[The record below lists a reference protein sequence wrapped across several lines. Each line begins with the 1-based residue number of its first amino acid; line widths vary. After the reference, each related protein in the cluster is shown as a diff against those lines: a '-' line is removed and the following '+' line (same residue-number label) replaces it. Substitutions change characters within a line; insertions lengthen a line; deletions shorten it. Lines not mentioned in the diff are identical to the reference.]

1 MHPAAPSVLTSSP
14 DDVSIVDW
22 KFYRYADGVFLKMG
36 PQLLKEQLTVGQQ
49 GQVCVLCKRSTDD
62 EALYGKLYTCG
73 SVTAHYY
80 CLLFSSGLGQ
90 RGKDGEG
97 ILGFLEKDIEKEVQ
111 RGRKLSST
119 ACTQTGATVGC
130 CNWKCTKTYHF
141 PCGVEHRMVN

>member
-1 MHPAAPSVLTSSP
+1 
-14 DDVSIVDW
+14 
-22 KFYRYADGVFLKMG
+22 MG

-111 RGRKLSST
+111 RGRKLTCT
-119 ACTQTGATVGC
+119 ACKQTGATVGC
-130 CNWKCTKTYHF
+130 CNRKCMKTYHY
-141 PCGVEHRMVN
+141 PCGVEQRMVNQYFGAFSSFCFRHRPSQTVKADILDKVIIL